1 MGKKE
6 FGLLGLGLGVGF
18 TVALLYAPRK
28 GAVTRRFVRA
38 KASSAAGL
46 VKGKAVNL
54 SEAAVDAVQ
63 QSKRKASAAKE
74 ALSAAYQVGR
84 EAFVAET
91 GTGIS

>member
-6 FGLLGLGLGVGF
+6 FGLLGLGLGIGV

-38 KASSAAGL
+38 KANSAAGF
-46 VKGKAVNL
+46 VKEKAVNL

-63 QSKRKASAAKE
+63 QSKRKAGAAKE

-84 EAFVAET
+84 EAFAAET
-91 GTGIS
+91 RTGIS